1 MKKLMKT
8 ITPALAFSLLAGGIF
23 SPYSLMGEKN
33 IAFAQQS
40 SASCQQVQRQVRTR
54 PKQNVAPQMTPETF
68 KIFEQV
74 QIEIDEE
81 NYGEAQSLVET
92 LLSRK
97 GLSNYEMAMGFQM
110 RGFVAYLKD
119 DYNTAIRE
127 YMKILQTPDIP
138 YATADSIRYTVAQ
151 LLSMQ
156 GRFQESLKELDE
168 WFLYQPNP
176 TPMQFFFKS
185 QVHYQYGLEL
195 DKNAST
201 KAQAVQQFKI
211 GIVEVEQAICMAKA
225 DPTIDVLENWY
236 QIESALYFQIE
247 DYEKVRDVLEI
258 MIVKWPRPAYWV
270 QLSAMYSE
278 LKQYE
283 EQLAVLDVAYRLGF
297 LEKEA
302 NIVTIAQLYSING
315 LPYLSA
321 KVLEKGMNTTKV
333 VDGKKEPLVDPKDEK
348 NLTLL
353 GQSYLVGK
361 DFKLSTEPLN
371 KAAELAKDGKL
382 YLQLGSVYSTLED
395 WKNAASSLQKAIEKG
410 KLDDLE
416 QAYLYLGLAY
426 VNFRE
431 FTKAEE
437 AFKNAQR
444 VGGDDAK
451 VRKTVAGWMSYIAA
465 EKQRLKR
472 LAAAG
477 ITPG

>member
-1 MKKLMKT
+1 
-8 ITPALAFSLLAGGIF
+8 
-23 SPYSLMGEKN
+23 
-33 IAFAQQS
+33 
-40 SASCQQVQRQVRTR
+40 
-54 PKQNVAPQMTPETF
+54 
-68 KIFEQV
+68 
-74 QIEIDEE
+74 
-81 NYGEAQSLVET
+81 
-92 LLSRK
+92 
-97 GLSNYEMAMGFQM
+97 
-110 RGFVAYLKD
+110 
-119 DYNTAIRE
+119 
-127 YMKILQTPDIP
+127 
-138 YATADSIRYTVAQ
+138 
-151 LLSMQ
+151 
-156 GRFQESLKELDE
+156 
-168 WFLYQPNP
+168 
-176 TPMQFFFKS
+176 
-185 QVHYQYGLEL
+185 
-195 DKNAST
+195 
-201 KAQAVQQFKI
+201 
-211 GIVEVEQAICMAKA
+211 
-225 DPTIDVLENWY
+225 
-236 QIESALYFQIE
+236 
-247 DYEKVRDVLEI
+247 
-258 MIVKWPRPAYWV
+258 
-270 QLSAMYSE
+270 
-278 LKQYE
+278 
-283 EQLAVLDVAYRLGF
+283 
-297 LEKEA
+297 
-302 NIVTIAQLYSING
+302 VTIAQLYSING